1 MVQDQAS
8 GAAANRWGHQTAR
21 KIAKRIGATMV
32 TSTSNE
38 AILGTK
44 HVVIKCAARR
54 TVNLGVTF
62 KMLARLDIIV
72 AALQLDDGSFELRSL
87 PVRVFRAQ
95 MRSTRSKGSAGRVG
109 QVARAAFCNRGTLIR
124 RVRINPQRKASR

>member
-21 KIAKRIGATMV
+21 KIAKRVGATMV

-44 HVVIKCAARR
+44 HAARR
-54 TVNLGVTF
+54 TVNLGVTV

-95 MRSTRSKGSAGRVG
+95 MRGTRSKGSAGRVG
-109 QVARAAFCNRGTLIR
+109 QVARAVFCNRGTLIR